1 MNRLFSVLPL
11 AGFTAGAALAF
22 GAMTSTTALAQSCQL
37 DAGGG
42 CLREGMKC
50 NPPANGKC
58 KTVRVGTRE
67 LRCECQAPKTPRPNR
82 SERPT
87 PGEPQEEQPGE
98 EQEPQEPNG

>member
-42 CLREGMKC
+42 CQREGMKC

-87 PGEPQEEQPGE
+87 PGEPQEEQLGE